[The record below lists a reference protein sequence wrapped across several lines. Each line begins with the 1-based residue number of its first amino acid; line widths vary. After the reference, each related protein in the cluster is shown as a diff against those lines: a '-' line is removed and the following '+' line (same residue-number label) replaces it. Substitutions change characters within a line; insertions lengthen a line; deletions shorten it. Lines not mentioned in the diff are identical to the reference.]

1 MEDELCIKIFSASTP
16 PPPPPTPCKRDK
28 QQCICMIQIHFFACQ
43 DFFFISLA
51 PPTFNML
58 PTPLHIHEI
67 RHHYLTK
74 LKKLLCHIKCEIHIY
89 IMTKSP
95 SYKQITEIF
104 VHVCFVTC
112 TLKVYKIWK
121 TPSCMSHFLY

>member
-1 MEDELCIKIFSASTP
+1 MSCISKFSQP
-16 PPPPPTPCKRDK
+16 PPPPPLLVKGTNSNAFVWSKFIFLRVK
-28 QQCICMIQIHFFACQ
+28 I
-43 DFFFISLA
+43 FFFISLVP

-89 IMTKSP
+89 IVTKSP